1 MLKILA
7 IGNSFS
13 EDATSYLEDIA
24 NCGGEKCKVVNLYI
38 GGCSLERHCRNIDE
52 DLREY
57 DPQFKAKP
65 TGEKVSI
72 KDALLSDDWDVVTL
86 QQVSGLAG
94 VPETYHPYL
103 EKLSA
108 YVKEY
113 RPNAK
118 QYLHM
123 TWAYERNFVS
133 DEYERHYGSDQGK
146 MHECVVSA
154 YEKAREG
161 MGKDCFGIIPTGKA
175 IAKIRES
182 GLFDIDR
189 GGMSINRDGFHL
201 SLIYGRFAAASVWY
215 ETLFGKSITENPYIP
230 PHIFGNGFDERT
242 EYIRKCVHSVCSER

>member
-24 NCGGEKCKVVNLYI
+24 NCGGERCKVVNLYI
-38 GGCSLERHCRNIDE
+38 GGCSLERHCRNTDE

-65 TGEKVSI
+65 TGEKVSV
-72 KDALLSDDWDVVTL
+72 KDALLSDNWDIVTL

-108 YVKEY
+108 YVKGY

-123 TWAYERNFVS
+123 TWAYEKDFVS
-133 DEYERHYGSDQGK
+133 DEYARHYNSNQK
-146 MHECVVSA
+146 IMHECVVSA
-154 YEKAREG
+154 YEKARES
-161 MGKDCFGIIPTGKA
+161 MGDVCCGIIPAGKV
-175 IAKIRES
+175 IAKIRKSE
-182 GLFDIDR
+182 LFDIDR
-189 GGMSINRDGFHL
+189 GGISINRDGFHL
-201 SLIYGRFAAASVWY
+201 SLIYGRFAAASAWY
-215 ETLFGKSITENPYIP
+215 ETLFGKSILDNPYLP
-230 PHIFGNGFDERT
+230 PHIFDDGFGEKIA
-242 EYIRKCVHSVCSER
+242 YIKKCVHEVCEKA